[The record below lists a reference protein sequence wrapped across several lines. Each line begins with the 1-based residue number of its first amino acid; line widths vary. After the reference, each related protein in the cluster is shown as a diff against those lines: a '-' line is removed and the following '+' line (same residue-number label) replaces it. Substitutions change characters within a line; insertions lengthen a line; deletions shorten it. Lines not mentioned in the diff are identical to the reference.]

1 MFKYLAKRIGRSI
14 LTLFIIVTLV
24 FCLLRLMPVE
34 GYFANYEK
42 MTEAQIQAGL
52 QSMGLLDPLPV
63 QIGRFW
69 VNMLHGDL
77 GVSHIYKVNASVTS
91 ILAKKLPISIQMGVY
106 AMLLSLVIGIPM
118 GLFMGRFKS
127 RWPDKIGTAII
138 VLIQAVPAAVYYL
151 YIQMYGTTALNVGLL
166 FDASNWKYWVLP
178 VCSMSLGNVAFYA
191 MWLRRYMVDESNKD
205 YVRLARAKGVSENN
219 IALRHIFRNA
229 MVPLVQYIPS
239 AFLNTVV
246 GSIYIESLYS
256 IPGMGGLLVTC
267 VQRHDNTMVQG
278 IVLLY
283 ACVGIIGLILGDLLM
298 VLIDPR
304 ISLWQER
311 RWPIM
316 LFRMKDEKAHQLEAE
331 LDKLQADGP
340 AAWAKLPEEELF
352 TPAGFSEE
360 RAEATSYSNYSYW
373 GSTFR
378 AFFKNRVAVLL
389 LVALIA
395 VVAFA
400 FLQPYLP
407 GQVDPNLC
415 AVDPA
420 TGIQYRNIAPGEK
433 GFIWGSNA
441 IGQDLWAR
449 IWAGARTSLTIA
461 FFVAL
466 IEAVVGITVGVL
478 WGYVRQLDFFFTEL
492 YNICDNVPST
502 IILIL
507 ISYVASPSVQT
518 LILGMSITG
527 WIAMARFIR
536 NQILIIRDRDYNV
549 ASRCIGTPT
558 SRIVV
563 RNLLPYLVSVIMLR
577 MALTIPA
584 AIGSE
589 VFITYIGLGLSVEVP
604 SLGNLIND
612 GRKVMMQAGLR
623 YQLLYPTIILSFVTI
638 AFYLIGNAFS
648 DAADPKNHLQ

>member
-205 YVRLARAKGVSENN
+205 YVRLARAKGVSENK
-219 IALRHIFRNA
+219 IALKHIFRNA

-246 GSIYIESLYS
+246 GSIYIERDAGYRCG
-256 IPGMGGLLVTC
+256 IHMKEYQQKVPAIVIGGRC
-267 VQRHDNTMVQG
+267 G
-278 IVLLY
+278 SF
-283 ACVGIIGLILGDLLM
+283 LG
-298 VLIDPR
+298 
-304 ISLWQER
+304 EY
-311 RWPIM
+311 
-316 LFRMKDEKAHQLEAE
+316 
-331 LDKLQADGP
+331 QAG
-340 AAWAKLPEEELF
+340 
-352 TPAGFSEE
+352 
-360 RAEATSYSNYSYW
+360 
-373 GSTFR
+373 
-378 AFFKNRVAVLL
+378 
-389 LVALIA
+389 
-395 VVAFA
+395 
-400 FLQPYLP
+400 
-407 GQVDPNLC
+407 
-415 AVDPA
+415 
-420 TGIQYRNIAPGEK
+420 
-433 GFIWGSNA
+433 
-441 IGQDLWAR
+441 
-449 IWAGARTSLTIA
+449 
-461 FFVAL
+461 
-466 IEAVVGITVGVL
+466 
-478 WGYVRQLDFFFTEL
+478 
-492 YNICDNVPST
+492 
-502 IILIL
+502 
-507 ISYVASPSVQT
+507 
-518 LILGMSITG
+518 
-527 WIAMARFIR
+527 
-536 NQILIIRDRDYNV
+536 
-549 ASRCIGTPT
+549 GT
-558 SRIVV
+558 IVV
-563 RNLLPYLVSVIMLR
+563 LGIGWEDRCPVGNFCGTGMHGGRIYLRTTHLPPDLPAQVVVSQATEEDISHLRPLVEEYCRRFQVEKEPLLASHYYVLRPNTKNPY
-577 MALTIPA
+577 
-584 AIGSE
+584 
-589 VFITYIGLGLSVEVP
+589 
-604 SLGNLIND
+604 
-612 GRKVMMQAGLR
+612 K
-623 YQLLYPTIILSFVTI
+623 QLYV
-638 AFYLIGNAFS
+638 N
-648 DAADPKNHLQ
+648 N

>member
-1 MFKYLAKRIGRSI
+1 MLKYLAKRIGRSI
-14 LTLFIIVTLV
+14 LTLFVIVTLV

-69 VNMLHGDL
+69 WNALHGDL
-77 GVSHIYKVNASVTS
+77 GVSHIYKVNASVTG
-91 ILAKKLPISIQMGVY
+91 ILAKKLPISIQMGVF

-118 GLFMGRFKS
+118 GLLMGRFKN

-151 YIQMYGTTALNVGLL
+151 YIQMYGTTALGVGLL
-166 FDASNWKYWVLP
+166 FDASDWRYWVLP

-205 YVRLARAKGVSENN
+205 YVRLAPCQGREREQHRPAPHLPQCHGAAGAVHSLCLPEHCGRLHLHREPVLHPRHGRPAGHLRPAPRQHHGAGHRAAVR
-219 IALRHIFRNA
+219 LRGHHR
-229 MVPLVQYIPS
+229 PD
-239 AFLNTVV
+239 
-246 GSIYIESLYS
+246 
-256 IPGMGGLLVTC
+256 PGRPAHGAHRSPH
-267 VQRHDNTMVQG
+267 Q
-278 IVLLY
+278 
-283 ACVGIIGLILGDLLM
+283 
-298 VLIDPR
+298 
-304 ISLWQER
+304 LWQER

-316 LFRMKDEKAHQLEAE
+316 LFHMKDHKAAVLENRPEQAAEGRPRRLGRPARGRAVHLRRVQRGACRGHLLLQLQ
-331 LDKLQADGP
+331 LLGQHLPCFLQEPDRRGP
-340 AAWAKLPEEELF
+340 AHCTDVSW
-352 TPAGFSEE
+352 
-360 RAEATSYSNYSYW
+360 W
-373 GSTFR
+373 
-378 AFFKNRVAVLL
+378 
-389 LVALIA
+389 
-395 VVAFA
+395 AFA

-407 GQVDPNLC
+407 GQADPNLC
-415 AVDPA
+415 QVDST
-420 TGIQYRNIAPGEK
+420 TGIQFRNIAPGEE

-492 YNICDNVPST
+492 YNICDNIPST

-536 NQILIIRDRDYNV
+536 NQILIIRDRDYNM
-549 ASRCIGTPT
+549 ASRCIGTPIR
-558 SRIVV
+558 RIV
-563 RNLLPYLVSVIMLR
+563 LQQ
-577 MALTIPA
+577 PA
-584 AIGSE
+584 ALSGIGHHAAHGPDHPRRHRQRG
-589 VFITYIGLGLSVEVP
+589 VHHLYRPGPFRGDALSGQPDQRRPQGDDAGRACGISCSTPP
-604 SLGNLIND
+604 S
-612 GRKVMMQAGLR
+612 
-623 YQLLYPTIILSFVTI
+623 S
-638 AFYLIGNAFS
+638 
-648 DAADPKNHLQ
+648 